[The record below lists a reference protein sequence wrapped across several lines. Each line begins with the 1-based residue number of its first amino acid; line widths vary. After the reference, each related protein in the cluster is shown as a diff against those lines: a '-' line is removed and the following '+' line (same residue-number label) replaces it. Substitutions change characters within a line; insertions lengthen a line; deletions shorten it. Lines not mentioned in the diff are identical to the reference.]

1 MLYQLLH
8 WIGHHRLKWHNEY
21 EKQFEQNNHST
32 GDLFHRL
39 WAAEEYADKHGKT
52 YKRTQPDE
60 LLLIL
65 DRESG
70 EADSAEERVEA
81 YAQATEA
88 EVAGAGAEA
97 AAVGTKA
104 EQGAACDPAPAE
116 SPAANT
122 NASGCDTQ
130 IKEHEIVDWLR
141 QQANNFSATEDRE
154 MFDKLLSHVSQSF
167 DVKQY
172 RADVN
177 TFGMLRQSIHDTGC
191 KYKQLIN
198 KALSWEQKLFDF
210 KKQLGM
216 QRANCERDKDD
227 IRAAH
232 YQSPHA
238 TSSALGDSLCAHIEG
253 NQSVGS
259 PQHDTLMLLPKL
271 GAPVLLQVQCE
282 QIDKEYV
289 SKMEDLAT
297 KCVECEQQRSQAQ
310 LEAEQTQ
317 NETKGVLNQLL
328 QVLETSIFHRLKAKW
343 LQHIDTSDL
352 PTLSGGYDAV
362 VIPILNQTEY
372 LCWTQILLCTALMA
386 RNEDTVFYF
395 LACDSEM
402 NKKAID
408 ILVGTHSLCCDEP
421 RQLNICT

>member
-1 MLYQLLH
+1 MGVYLKERTDSLSGVVGVQIDAERTRNAPLSVL
-8 WIGHHRLKWHNEY
+8 GLFDRLV
-21 EKQFEQNNHST
+21 EKETLSSFQSMHEQI
-32 GDLFHRL
+32 DLF
-39 WAAEEYADKHGKT
+39 AP
-52 YKRTQPDE
+52 TQPVQLTPDT
-60 LLLIL
+60 I
-65 DRESG
+65 
-70 EADSAEERVEA
+70 
-81 YAQATEA
+81 
-88 EVAGAGAEA
+88 
-97 AAVGTKA
+97 
-104 EQGAACDPAPAE
+104 DPAPAE

-177 TFGMLRQSIHDTGC
+177 TFCMLRQSIHDTGC

-253 NQSVGS
+253 NQSMGS
-259 PQHDTLMLLPKL
+259 PQHNTLMLLPKL

-317 NETKGVLNQLL
+317 NETKGVQNELL